1 MLANRPEFPSRSIDL
16 IVIHCTATP
25 NGKPLQRGMPG
36 APGYQNCAQIIDDWH
51 AERGFRRDPQARAQ
65 FNYGLRSIG
74 YHFCI
79 DLNGQVYTGRNVSEI
94 GAHAKDFNAHS
105 LGICMVG
112 GLEREGQFTSAQW
125 KSLAEVVL
133 WLSKTYAIQ
142 LTMPP
147 RRNGN
152 LLSGGVCG
160 HRDVSPDADHNGAV
174 SPNEWLKT
182 CPGFD
187 VRAWI
192 ARGLQPLKTQVCEIS
207 QTSKTTNNPNRSP
220 T

>member
-1 MLANRPEFPSRSIDL
+1 MLANPPAFPTRSIDL

-25 NGKPLQRGMPG
+25 NGEPLQLGIPG
-36 APGYQNCAQIIDDWH
+36 TPGYQNCVQVIDGWH
-51 AERGFRRDPQARAQ
+51 ADRGFQRDTQARAR
-65 FNYGLRSIG
+65 FNPSLRAIG

-79 DLNGQVYTGRNVSEI
+79 DLSGQVFTGRDVSEI
-94 GAHAKDFNAHS
+94 GAHAKGFNAHS
-105 LGICMVG
+105 LSVCMVG
-112 GLEREGQFTSAQW
+112 GLQRDGQFTSAQW

-142 LTMPP
+142 LTLPP

-152 LLSGGVCG
+152 VLTRGICG
-160 HRDVSPDADHNGAV
+160 HRDVSPDTDHNGVV
-174 SPNEWLKT
+174 SPGEWLKT

-192 ARGLQPLKTQVCEIS
+192 ARGLQPLKTQVCEIA
-207 QTSKTTNNPNRSP
+207 QANKPKRSAS
-220 T
+220 